1 MATGEILAVCF
12 YLCIQLLLLLGCLN
26 GEESFSWNTMKQK
39 SSITYGLGVRGE
51 DDEEQ
56 HQKKLAS
63 STESSNTVDK
73 LCTTIV
79 LCPPAI
85 TNYEIKLN
93 A

>member
-1 MATGEILAVCF
+1 
-12 YLCIQLLLLLGCLN
+12 
-26 GEESFSWNTMKQK
+26 MKQK

-56 HQKKLAS
+56 YQKKLARRLQRVA
-63 STESSNTVDK
+63 SNTVDK